1 MTVSWQFNNSLSF
14 NDFHGFHGED
24 YSALATCKI
33 GLERSPAG
41 RPRAAAQQTRRASR
55 RGHGGPRGAPGAT
68 SRPDPV
74 LDGPADAPDTG
85 AAPEA
90 LGQPQPTDRSGEESL
105 PRHGGH
111 DAGPPEGRER
121 RGQDRPADRPQRWH
135 LAPGEGPGGTR
146 QRSAGR
152 GAGPEIP
159 DRSAGNAAGAGR
171 PLVGSRLGLG
181 RAPGLREAARPRGDL
196 EPASTFPDTGR
207 RPSAGSGR

>member
-14 NDFHGFHGED
+14 NDFYGFHGED

-33 GLERSPAG
+33 GLERPPAG

-74 LDGPADAPDTG
+74 FDGPADAPDTG
-85 AAPEA
+85 AAAEA
-90 LGQPQPTDRSGEESL
+90 SGQPQPADRSGEGSL

-111 DAGPPEGRER
+111 DAGPPAGPER
-121 RGQDRPADRPQRWH
+121 RGQDRPADRPQRRH
-135 LAPGEGPGGTR
+135 LAPGEGPGGAG
-146 QRSAGR
+146 RSAAR

-159 DRSAGNAAGAGR
+159 DRRAGNAASAGR

-181 RAPGLREAARPRGDL
+181 RAPGLCEATRPRGDV
-196 EPASTFPDTGR
+196 ERASTFPDTGR
-207 RPSAGSGR
+207 HPSAGSGP

>member
-14 NDFHGFHGED
+14 NDFYGFHGED

-33 GLERSPAG
+33 GLERPPAG

-74 LDGPADAPDTG
+74 FDGPADAPDTG

-90 LGQPQPTDRSGEESL
+90 LGQPQPADRSGEGSL

-111 DAGPPEGRER
+111 DAGPSAGPQR
-121 RGQDRPADRPQRWH
+121 RRQDRPADWSQRRH
-135 LAPGEGPGGTR
+135 LAPRQSPGGARRRFAARGTR
-146 QRSAGR
+146 
-152 GAGPEIP
+152 PEIP
-159 DRSAGNAAGAGR
+159 DGGSADILAF
-171 PLVGSRLGLG
+171 VK
-181 RAPGLREAARPRGDL
+181 PRDL
-196 EPASTFPDTGR
+196 AVT
-207 RPSAGSGR
+207 